1 MRTKKIK
8 TVIGILCVSALTG
21 CSGLLGLPGS
31 GDAPQIY
38 RLTPAAEF
46 EAVQAGSQS
55 LRVLVDEPD
64 ASRAI
69 DTDRIAIRPSEVE
82 INYYSGAKWSDRAPR
97 LIQSLLIQSLEN
109 TGAVQLAGRGSS
121 GMNAQYLINSQ
132 LMDFQVEQN
141 GDGAVA
147 HIRIKL
153 NLIEQR
159 RSRILASEIFE
170 AEVDAVDTKSKT
182 VVLAFNEAM
191 NTVLSGASTW
201 ALNKMNGRR
210 R

>member
-1 MRTKKIK
+1 MRAKKIK
-8 TVIGILCVSALTG
+8 YMFGVLCLSALTG

-38 RLTPAAEF
+38 RLTPAVDF
-46 EAVQAGSQS
+46 DEALVKSQS

-97 LIQSLLIQSLEN
+97 LIQSLLIQTLEN

-132 LMDFQVEQN
+132 LMDFQVEQD
-141 GDGAVA
+141 GDGASA
-147 HIRIKL
+147 HIRLKL

-159 RSRILASEIFE
+159 RSRILASETFE
-170 AEVDAVDTKSKT
+170 AQVEAADTKSKT

-191 NTVLSGASTW
+191 NSVLSEASTW
-201 ALNKMNGRR
+201 ALGKMNGRR
-210 R
+210 